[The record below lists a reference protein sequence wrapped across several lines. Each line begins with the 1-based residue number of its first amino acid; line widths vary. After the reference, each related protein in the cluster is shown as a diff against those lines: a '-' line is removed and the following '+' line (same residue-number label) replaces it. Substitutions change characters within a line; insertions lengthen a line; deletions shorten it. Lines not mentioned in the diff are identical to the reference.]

1 MATRPKLNRIW
12 ASTNAATR
20 RDPGDPK
27 YLVGW
32 VSEIPTFQVL
42 NYLQFKADTTMLA
55 QAERGV
61 FEWGNDI
68 SYVKGALC
76 WNEQDSTIY
85 VSLAANPNKTK
96 RPDQNLTQWSKSSL
110 QIPRDSFDTAV
121 ANWTTHIANT
131 TGNPHNLTPGRIGAY
146 TKTESDA
153 LITQYRNLVAA
164 HVADVNNPHKTT
176 ATQIGAVPVTGGTY
190 TGDVTF
196 ATGQVILTD
205 DGMNKTGIVAGL
217 GLFMQSGEGMVGIE
231 TAGGTTRITAG
242 TKTSR
247 STVVTEATFASLKA
261 QTEQLYSCPQPDF
274 YMPLI
279 RDANLRIGQGNWNA
293 NWDLAFSDDAGWLIL
308 DSDVVVRKDY
318 LAEKNPLANS
328 IVATV
333 AFDFKFRGPVAANT
347 GPDGNRQII
356 GMGGLAGGGAS
367 RLFVLFS
374 VTARPTPSRFISVRS
389 GNAGNTETTRI
400 AINDAAWHRVVGVRR
415 NNQIEM
421 WIDGVLIAFKAETAT
436 VPFNGVDSGISSLP
450 VTDVRDE
457 PRLEISNFRM
467 WRTDLTP
474 AQISA
479 L

>member
-42 NYLQFKADTTMLA
+42 NYLQFKTDTTMLA

-85 VSLAANPNKTK
+85 VSLAASPDKTK

-110 QIPRDSFDTAV
+110 QIPRDNFDTAV
-121 ANWTTHIANT
+121 ANWTAHIANT

-146 TKTESDA
+146 TKAESDV
-153 LITQYRNLVAA
+153 LITQYRDLVAA

-205 DGMNKTGIVAGL
+205 DGVNKTGIVAGQ
-217 GLFMQSGEGMVGIE
+217 GLFMQSGEGMIGIE

-247 STVVTEATFASLKA
+247 SPVVTEATFASLKA

-293 NWDLAFSDDAGWLIL
+293 NWDLAFSGDVGWLIL
-308 DSDVVVRKDY
+308 DSGVVRKDY
-318 LAEKNPLANS
+318 LAEKNPLENS

-333 AFDFKFRGPVAANT
+333 TFDFKFRGPVAANT
-347 GPDGNRQII
+347 GPSGNRQVI
-356 GMGGLAGGGAS
+356 GMGGQSGGGA
-367 RLFVLFS
+367 RLVVLFS
-374 VTARPTPSRFISVRS
+374 VASQGSRYISVMS
-389 GNAGNTETTRI
+389 GNGGSTETTKI
-400 AINDAAWHRVVGVRR
+400 AVNDAAWHRVVGVRR

-421 WIDGVLIAFKAETAT
+421 WMDGVLLAFIAETAT
-436 VPFNGVDSGISSLP
+436 VPINGVKNGVSSSP
-450 VTDVRDE
+450 IADVRDE

-467 WRTDLTP
+467 WRSALTP

>member
-42 NYLQFKADTTMLA
+42 NYLQFKTDTTMLA

-85 VSLAANPNKTK
+85 VSLAANPDKTK

-110 QIPRDSFDTAV
+110 QISRDSFDTAV
-121 ANWTTHIANT
+121 ANWTAHIANT

-146 TKTESDA
+146 TKAESDA

-205 DGMNKTGIVAGL
+205 DGTNKTGIVSGQ
-217 GLFMQSGEGMVGIE
+217 GLFMQSGEGMIGIE
-231 TAGGTTRITAG
+231 TSGGTTRVTSG

-247 STVVTEATFASLKA
+247 SPVVTEATFAALKA

-279 RDANLRIGQGNWNA
+279 RDANLRIGPENWNA
-293 NWDLAFSDDAGWLIL
+293 SWDMQFSGDVGWLIL
-308 DSDVVVRKDY
+308 DCTTVRKDY
-318 LAEKNPLANS
+318 LAEVNPINGTM
-328 IVATV
+328 VATIAADV
-333 AFDFKFRGPVAANT
+333 KFRGAQPSVT
-347 GPDGNRQII
+347 GPAGNRQVFGI
-356 GMGGLAGGGAS
+356 GGVTNSNAS
-367 RLFVLFS
+367 RLIFVTS
-374 VTARPTPSRFISVRS
+374 VVSQGSRYLSVMS
-389 GNAGNTETTRI
+389 GNGGNIETTKIQFTDGAQHRI
-400 AINDAAWHRVVGVRR
+400 VAVRR
-415 NNQIEM
+415 TNQIEL
-421 WIDGVLIAFKAETAT
+421 WIDGKLVTFKADAAS
-436 VPFNGVDSGISSLP
+436 VPISGTNNGISTSP
-450 VTDVRDE
+450 VSDIRTE
-457 PRLEISNFRM
+457 PRMEICNFRM